1 MTENELTQLHAFLLQ
16 HYQHLTNQDMAE
28 ELNLLDST
36 IIYHCKKLGIKAIS
50 QKEKV
55 HAFILEYYQRK
66 PKKWI
71 AARLNICA
79 HHIDNCYV
87 ALNIQEPEWPAKIET
102 ISPRTIFSRASVGN
116 YKQLLGKL

>member
-1 MTENELTQLHAFLLQ
+1 MTENELTELHAFLLQ
-16 HYQHLTNQDMAE
+16 HYQYLTNQDMAE
-28 ELNLLDST
+28 ELNLPDST
-36 IIYHCKKLGIKAIS
+36 VIYHCKKLGIKAIS
-50 QKEKV
+50 QKNKV

-71 AARLNICA
+71 AARLNKCA
-79 HHIDNCYV
+79 HHIDNYYV

-102 ISPRTIFSRASVGN
+102 ISPRTILSRASVGN